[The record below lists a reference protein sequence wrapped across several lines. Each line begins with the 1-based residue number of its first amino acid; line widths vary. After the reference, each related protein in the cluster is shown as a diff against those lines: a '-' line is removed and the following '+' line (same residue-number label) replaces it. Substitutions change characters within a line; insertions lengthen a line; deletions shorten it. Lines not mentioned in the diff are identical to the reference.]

1 MTSRVIDLT
10 GDSSE
15 PENSPAP
22 VTTKTSTTNMPR
34 PKRQPLK
41 AVRNGARVAPAPAPK
56 PIVSDALKKAIDTMD
71 ESRLRMWVKHYCES
85 IEPLRTDLEKSLL
98 VKGREVVR
106 YHADSDSEDA
116 EEEEEEEE
124 EDNKESENE
133 GNETEKEVK
142 PISIADDEFT
152 PKFVKCDN
160 CHEEFDITVNEKGDC
175 RWHTG
180 ELNL

>member
-1 MTSRVIDLT
+1 MTSRIIDLT

-15 PENSPAP
+15 PENRP
-22 VTTKTSTTNMPR
+22 KTSTTIMPR

-41 AVRNGARVAPAPAPK
+41 AVRNGALAAPK
-56 PIVSDALKKAIDTMD
+56 AIVSDALKKAIDTVD
-71 ESRLRMWVKHYCES
+71 ESHLRMWVKHYCES

-98 VKGREVVR
+98 VKGKDVVR

-124 EDNKESENE
+124 EEEDSEESENE
-133 GNETEKEVK
+133 ANETAKEVK

-160 CHEEFDITVNEKGDC
+160 CHEEFDITVNEKGYC

-180 ELNL
+180 ELNAKLA

>member
-1 MTSRVIDLT
+1 
-10 GDSSE
+10 
-15 PENSPAP
+15 
-22 VTTKTSTTNMPR
+22 MPR

-98 VKGREVVR
+98 VKGKEVVR

-116 EEEEEEEE
+116 DEEEEYYDDDS
-124 EDNKESENE
+124 EDGFIKD
-133 GNETEKEVK
+133 VK
-142 PISIADDEFT
+142 PIAIADDKFT
-152 PKFVKCDN
+152 PKFAKCDN
-160 CHEEFDITVNEKGDC
+160 CKEEFDVTMNEKGDC

-180 ELNL
+180 ELISKSWLV